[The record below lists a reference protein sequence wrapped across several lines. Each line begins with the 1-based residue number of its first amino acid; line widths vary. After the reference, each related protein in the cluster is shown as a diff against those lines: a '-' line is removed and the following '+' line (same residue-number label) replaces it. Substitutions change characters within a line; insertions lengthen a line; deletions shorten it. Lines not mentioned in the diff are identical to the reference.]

1 MSKTPH
7 YEKQRSYAEDH
18 REPTSLRHA
27 REYIEEHDRVRA
39 NKKEITIITGLTEI
53 WKQRQSHDEKKP
65 AKRRE
70 RLQV

>member
-1 MSKTPH
+1 MSKAAQ
-7 YEKQRSYAEDH
+7 YKNQRSDTQYD
-18 REPTSLRHA
+18 REPTSLRRA

-39 NKKEITIITGLTEI
+39 TKKEITIITGLPEI

-65 AKRRE
+65 AERRE